1 MNTDPRTVT
10 VWRPLAVCCAA
21 LLVLALVLLLPATA
35 GALDLRAG
43 DAAVPRAEDARLLAD
58 PGHTLDLA
66 GAAAAFRAGS
76 GEAMAGPVLA
86 ADPATRRHW
95 IAVPLHNASDRPGT
109 WHVVTAIPYRPDL
122 AFALAPAD
130 GGEQVLLDTTIETAF
145 AERPVRARLL
155 ISSAFTLDAG
165 QAALLVIRHTAGGPG
180 DLPLRIEP
188 ASAIPQIVAA
198 DAGASGLFYGAAL
211 TALAVF
217 GIFSVAMRSRLGLF
231 YCGLLGLGLLLVAQV
246 DGIAFEVL
254 WPAWPVWNAWATLP
268 LLAAVCA
275 CGLVVLGRI
284 HDGWRRLRRV
294 CDAAAVATLAG
305 LALAAVL
312 PSPAIAA
319 AASLLLVAV
328 LLGHAILLAV
338 LAQDQR
344 MAGWLAVA
352 GTLLATLLVGAAV
365 AAWLVGFD
373 LPDMLAAAPHRL
385 VFLVFAGS
393 TMAVVPGSTIALRR
407 AHDAALQREIDAA
420 RRDAEKNRKLFEMEM
435 RYARARDLAA
445 SRRRELQHASHDLKQ
460 PLASLRLS
468 LDALLADRDRATRA
482 RLGDAF
488 DYLDGLVS
496 GLTGQRDDAAEATLP
511 PQTVD
516 ADTAAGDPGGP
527 SDQSVASAEPAEPY
541 PIALI
546 TGTIEQMFGEEA
558 AAKGLAFACTAADAV
573 VDRPVLP
580 LLRLVANLTSNAI
593 KHTPAGEVR
602 VTAGPADAIA
612 DAGAAFIEVAD
623 TGPGLSA
630 ADLARLRRPG
640 MKGDASQGS
649 GWGLAIVDELAGT
662 LDARVAFHTA
672 PGAGLRVRIVI

>member
-1 MNTDPRTVT
+1 MAKSTMNTSFKTVT
-10 VWRPLAVCCAA
+10 IWRPLAVHCTA
-21 LLVLALVLLLPATA
+21 LFVLALALLLPAAA

-58 PGHTLDLA
+58 PDRALSLA
-66 GAAAAFRAGS
+66 EAAAAFREGR
-76 GEAMAGPVLA
+76 GEPLDGPVLA

-122 AFALAPAD
+122 AFALAFAD
-130 GGEQVLLDTTIETAF
+130 GAEQVLLDTTIETAF
-145 AERPVRARLL
+145 AERPVPARLL
-155 ISSAFTLDAG
+155 IGSAFTLDAG
-165 QAALLVIRHTAGGPG
+165 QEALLVIRHTAGGPG
-180 DLPLRIEP
+180 DLPIRIAP
-188 ASAIPQIVAA
+188 ASAVPQILAA

-254 WPAWPVWNAWATLP
+254 WPDWPVWNAWATLP

-284 HDGWRRLRRV
+284 HDGWRRLRRI
-294 CDAAAVATLAG
+294 CDTFAVATLAG
-305 LALAAVL
+305 LALAAIL

-328 LLGHAILLAV
+328 LLGHAVALAILAR
-338 LAQDQR
+338 DQR
-344 MAGWLAVA
+344 MTGWLAVA
-352 GTLLATLLVGAAV
+352 GTLLATLLAGGAL

-385 VFLVFAGS
+385 VFLVFAVT

-407 AHDAALQREIDAA
+407 AHEAALLREIDAA

-482 RLGDAF
+482 RLADAF

-496 GLTGQRDDAAEATLP
+496 GLTVQRDDAAEATLP
-511 PQTVD
+511 PQAVD
-516 ADTAAGDPGGP
+516 TGTAAGDPG
-527 SDQSVASAEPAEPY
+527 DQSAADAEPAEPY

-558 AAKGLAFACTAADAV
+558 AAKGLAFACTAADAM

-593 KHTPAGEVR
+593 KHTVSGEVR
-602 VTAGPADAIA
+602 VTAGPADAP
-612 DAGAAFIEVAD
+612 AAFIEVAD

-630 ADLARLRRPG
+630 DELARLRRPG
-640 MKGDASQGS
+640 MKGDASDGS
-649 GWGLAIVDELAGT
+649 GWGLAIVDELAAT
-662 LDARVAFHTA
+662 LGARVAFHTA